1 MQGPDVRST
10 LRDDANNM
18 TYHVIAYRAL
28 SREELIRCV
37 GQYHAQPSVRRRKTP
52 LRNKVIEIHTIIGAS
67 PNLNLV

>member
-18 TYHVIAYRAL
+18 TYHVVAYRAL
-28 SREELIRCV
+28 SREELLRCV
-37 GQYHAQPSVRRRKTP
+37 RHYYAQLSVRRRKSP

-67 PNLNLV
+67 PNLDLV